1 MIHNYRKRRS
11 KEYTSMTEQYASVN
25 VNLVK
30 VLYIQAAHYFHIN
43 VTKRIHFVINC
54 TLLNF
59 FLKINVIK
67 CYFTPLHSRVQFLSF
82 LISFY
87 LPQVPSLCHYSMHG
101 SCSLSYDIWHAS
113 VTGFPVGF
121 SSGGGIVFSP
131 SFLVS

>member
-1 MIHNYRKRRS
+1 
-11 KEYTSMTEQYASVN
+11 MTEQYASVN

-87 LPQVPSLCHYSMHG
+87 LPQVPSLPTTPCMAHAPCHMTFG
-101 SCSLSYDIWHAS
+101 MLLSP
-113 VTGFPVGF
+113 VFQLVFPQGVGLF
-121 SSGGGIVFSP
+121 FHLH
-131 SFLVS
+131 F